1 MTALVFVPKAVRLAN
16 THNALS
22 RTRPL
27 AGTAGV
33 GQAAAMDA
41 EGNWILRAG
50 TGRAAGIFLGI
61 TDGRLEGNVGDDAE
75 VLMEGIVA
83 GYVVAPGVVVYDGGD
98 GTLEDTGTTEQK
110 IGVGLNDNL
119 LYIRPDLA

>member
-1 MTALVFVPKAVRLAN
+1 MATLTFTPQKVRLAN

-27 AGTAGV
+27 GGTAGV
-33 GQAAAMDA
+33 GEAATMDA
-41 EGNWILRAG
+41 LGNWIVQAG
-50 TGRAAGIFLGI
+50 SGRTYGIILGI

-83 GYVVAPGVVVYDGGD
+83 GYDVEPGALVSDAGD
-98 GTLEDTGTTEQK
+98 GTLEDSGGGQN
-110 IGVGLNDNL
+110 IGVGLNDSL
-119 LYIRPDLA
+119 LYIRPDLQ